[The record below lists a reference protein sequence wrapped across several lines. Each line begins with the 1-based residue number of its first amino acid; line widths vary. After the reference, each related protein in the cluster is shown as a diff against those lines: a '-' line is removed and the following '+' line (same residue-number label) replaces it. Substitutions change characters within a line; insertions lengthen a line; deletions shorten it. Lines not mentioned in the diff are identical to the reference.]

1 MRSNLEIF
9 DKEISAGLEQ
19 LFYKP
24 DLRRDVQFV
33 FRVNSASKKEK
44 EVKFLISVIK
54 KTAEKNKIWAS
65 FSDAASQ
72 VSNDSVYNTFIV
84 DIISIGVKYPGFAKN
99 KFLGTKT
106 VHRQLTAVIKVETAG
121 ANYFYNNID
130 SILINY
136 SDRIDNGDIENVESE
151 DYDFTRA
158 AHPHASI
165 WEEIVFPAAIIVV
178 SVAAAV
184 LFFTIRSK

>member
-1 MRSNLEIF
+1 VRSNLEIF
-9 DKEISAGLEQ
+9 DREISAQLEQ

-33 FRVNSASKKEK
+33 FRVNSVSKKEK

-65 FSDAASQ
+65 FSDLAA
-72 VSNDSVYNTFIV
+72 SNDSVFNAFII
-84 DIISIGVKYPGFAKN
+84 DIISLGVKYPGFANN
-99 KFLGTKT
+99 KFLGTKI
-106 VHRQLTAVIKVETAG
+106 VHRQLTAVIRVEAAG
-121 ANYFYNNID
+121 VNYFYNNTD

-136 SDRIDNGDIENVESE
+136 KDRVDYNDIEDIETE
-151 DYDFTRA
+151 DYNFTRA
-158 AHPHASI
+158 SHPHASV
-165 WEEIVFPAAIIVV
+165 WEEIVFPAAIIIV